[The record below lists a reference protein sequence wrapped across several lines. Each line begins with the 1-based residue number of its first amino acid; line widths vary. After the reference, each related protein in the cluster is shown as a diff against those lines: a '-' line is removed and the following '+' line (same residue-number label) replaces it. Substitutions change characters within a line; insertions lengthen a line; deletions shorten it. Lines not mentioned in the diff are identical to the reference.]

1 MKLLLFF
8 AHSFS
13 YETASKSLPS
23 VPDVKKK
30 ESTNDA
36 VVIFFHVEEEDT
48 EKRSKV
54 IQKFVKNVK
63 WLCGKFA
70 TKNVVLHS
78 FNHLSGS
85 KAEPDFPLELLEEVV
100 ERLERTDHQV
110 MVTPFGYFNEFNI
123 HVAGDSLAKVFKEF

>member
-23 VPDVKKK
+23 VPDLKKK
-30 ESTNDA
+30 EGINGA
-36 VVIFFHVEEEDT
+36 VVVFFHVEEEDT
-48 EKRSKV
+48 IKRSKV

-63 WLCGKFA
+63 WLCGKFV

-85 KAEPDFPLELLEEVV
+85 KAEPDFSLELLKEVV
-100 ERLERTDHQV
+100 VRLERTDYQV
-110 MVTPFGYFNEFNI
+110 MVTPFGYFNEFNL

>member
-1 MKLLLFF
+1 MKLLLFY

-13 YETASKSLPS
+13 YETFAKSLPT
-23 VPDVKKK
+23 VPDVDKK
-30 ESTNDA
+30 ESVNNG
-36 VVIFFHVEEEDT
+36 VVIFFHVEAEDMD
-48 EKRSKV
+48 KRNKV
-54 IQKFVKNVK
+54 IQKFVKNTK

-85 KAEPDFPLELLEEVV
+85 KAEPDFSKGILDEVV
-100 ERLERTDHQV
+100 TRLERTDYQV
-110 MVTPFGYFNEFNI
+110 MVTPFGYFNEFDI

>member
-36 VVIFFHVEEEDT
+36 VVIFFHVEAEDT

-85 KAEPDFPLELLEEVV
+85 KAEPDFSLELLEEVV